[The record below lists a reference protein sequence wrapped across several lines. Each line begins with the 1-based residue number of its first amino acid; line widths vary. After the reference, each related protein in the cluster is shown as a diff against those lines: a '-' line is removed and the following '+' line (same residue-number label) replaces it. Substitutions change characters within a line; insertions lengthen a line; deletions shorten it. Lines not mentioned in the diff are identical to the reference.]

1 MSVIVK
7 PYYLKHVAICNVLNI
22 KKRSHKTNSLL
33 SSNHSV
39 GETPAPIVSEPQDHV
54 QCTRESTDLRVSF
67 WGLLIYH
74 IFCEKNGVFGPQTS
88 SLIVIP
94 FGSNFSQ
101 KVGLQR
107 RGGQQFF

>member
-33 SSNHSV
+33 SSNHFV
-39 GETPAPIVSEPQDHV
+39 DETPAPIVSEPQGHVLV

-67 WGLLIYH
+67 QKLLI
-74 IFCEKNGVFGPQTS
+74 IT
-88 SLIVIP
+88 I
-94 FGSNFSQ
+94 
-101 KVGLQR
+101 R
-107 RGGQQFF
+107 

>member
-39 GETPAPIVSEPQDHV
+39 GETPAPIVSEPQGHV
-54 QCTRESTDLRVSF
+54 QCTRESTDLRVSL

-74 IFCEKNGVFGPQTS
+74 
-88 SLIVIP
+88 VIWGFKTP
-94 FGSNFSQ
+94 SNV
-101 KVGLQR
+101 KLQFNPSKSMKFV
-107 RGGQQFF
+107 QFFVHELHL